1 MNMGPKEFAVRTGK
15 PEKTII
21 AVLKGES
28 SITPDM
34 AGLFESV
41 TRIPARFWMN
51 KQRSYDEYLAR
62 KRQLA
67 LIDEEMNKNGNE
79 TIKHESQQVL

>member
-1 MNMGPKEFAVRTGK
+1 
-15 PEKTII
+15 
-21 AVLKGES
+21 
-28 SITPDM
+28 
-34 AGLFESV
+34 LFESV